1 MKTFDQLT
9 VTQQQSAFEFAK
21 ERLKELLAMK
31 ILTSEKALSELEIEL
46 LVVAAAEGGT
56 YDDNG
61 KPVVEPIDIP
71 YHFLGGC
78 V

>member
-9 VTQQQSAFEFAK
+9 VKQQQSAFLFARERMK
-21 ERLKELLAMK
+21 EVLDMK
-31 ILTSEKALSELEIEL
+31 ILTSEKPLTDQEIEF

-61 KPVVEPIDIP
+61 KPVIEPVEVP
-71 YHFLGGC
+71 YRFLGGC